1 MHVDRLQGIQV
12 QLDNTWGIIVGL
24 YVLQKHKCP
33 YGTGE
38 LRFVHLQYSRPS
50 CDTTHMY
57 MPWNIFTTQ
66 FHSFLLWVVYSFTLL
81 FLAYWW
87 NVSDTPAGDSKKGG
101 VSFFSM
107 NHPASLSVH
116 PSLMPGSSALLNFT
130 HASVTWE
137 TPNCHALCM
146 L

>member
-38 LRFVHLQYSRPS
+38 DLFIF
-50 CDTTHMY
+50 
-57 MPWNIFTTQ
+57 NIHGLPVTQ
-66 FHSFLLWVVYSFTLL
+66 PTCTCPEIFSQHSFTLSCYELCTVFIL

-101 VSFFSM
+101 VSFFSV